1 MSFHHKLTVEHFQ
14 LDPASKMRNHLAE
27 DVLDRNMLALM
38 KVDNLINICLRDI
51 ISTKI
56 KQIEGHLLVDVL
68 LSINSNIVSDDNIYI
83 CKFSNININFICTFG
98 NIKLKFQK

>member
-68 LSINSNIVSDDNIYI
+68 LSINSNIVSDDKNIYI
-83 CKFSNININFICTFG
+83 YMQI
-98 NIKLKFQK
+98 

>member
-38 KVDNLINICLRDI
+38 KVDNLINICLRDT

-68 LSINSNIVSDDNIYI
+68 LSINSNIVSDDKKIYI
-83 CKFSNININFICTFG
+83 YMQI
-98 NIKLKFQK
+98 